1 MTYHIRFSTFF
12 ILIIIFAFG
21 EEKSSKE
28 IERDINSRKSE
39 LQILR
44 KQIKIIEENLIKK
57 NKEAISTT
65 ETLIELENK
74 IGLTKKLIK
83 SLNYEEKIISESIL
97 NTKNQILNIEEL
109 LLKLKKQLKTRL
121 QYLYINGRPS
131 LLETILTSKNW
142 NSAIYKIKYLDILSE
157 HEKYLRGKLQN
168 TLIDLESKKKKLQN
182 DYKIKIEILNE
193 KKQENK
199 TLKKDQKNRE
209 VLLSQIKKDKKKL
222 ETTRI
227 NTNRKISDMQNLI
240 DKLYSDKKAMEKR
253 ERELARI
260 RSEQNKSTTGNFA
273 IMKGKLIWP
282 VKGKIISRF
291 GTIKN
296 PQTGV
301 YTENVGIDIKANSGT
316 KVVSIL
322 DGVVSTITYIRGH
335 GNIVIIDH
343 GGGFSSVYA
352 QIDNILVNENNYVQ
366 MGSNIGSVAVPEDN
380 SISHLHFEIWGNQQK
395 QNPELWLI
403 KK

>member
-1 MTYHIRFSTFF
+1 MTYHIRFLTFF
-12 ILIIIFAFG
+12 ILIIFAFG

-28 IERDINSRKSE
+28 IEKDINSRKSE
-39 LQILR
+39 LKTLR
-44 KQIKIIEENLIKK
+44 KQIKIIEEDLIKK

-65 ETLIELENK
+65 ERLIELENK

-97 NTKNQILNIEEL
+97 NTKNQILNMETL

-131 LLETILTSKNW
+131 LLETILMSHNW
-142 NSAIYKIKYLDILSE
+142 NSAIYRIKYLDILSE
-157 HEKYLRGKLQN
+157 HEKYLRDKLQN
-168 TLIDLESKKKKLQN
+168 TLIDLESKKKQLQN
-182 DYKIKIEILNE
+182 DYKVKIEILNE
-193 KKQENK
+193 KKHENK

-209 VLLSQIKKDKKKL
+209 VLLSRIKRDKKKL
-222 ETTRI
+222 ETSRV
-227 NTNRKISDMQNLI
+227 NTNRKINDMQNLI
-240 DKLYSDKKAMEKR
+240 NKLYSDKKAMEKR
-253 ERELARI
+253 EKELARI
-260 RSEQNKSTTGNFA
+260 RAEQNKSTTGNFA

-282 VKGKIISRF
+282 VEGKIISRF

-316 KVVSIL
+316 KVISIL

-366 MGSNIGSVAVPEDN
+366 MGSDIGSVAIPEDN
-380 SISHLHFEIWGNQQK
+380 STSHLHFEIWGNQQK

-403 KK
+403 NK